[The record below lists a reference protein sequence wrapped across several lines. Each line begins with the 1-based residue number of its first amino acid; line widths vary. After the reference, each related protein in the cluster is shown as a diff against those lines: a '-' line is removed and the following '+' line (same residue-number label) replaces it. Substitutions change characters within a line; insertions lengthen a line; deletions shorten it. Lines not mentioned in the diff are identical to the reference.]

1 MEFEITRPAYELVL
15 LSDDKAKA
23 DEAARVR
30 EAELTAQLDA
40 LSTASESSANE
51 GDRAASLENE
61 LVQYASECDSLSE
74 TLAMTQASLAS
85 KQEAR
90 AGGGKGVEQRSVLQR
105 QRVSL

>member
-1 MEFEITRPAYELVL
+1 MRENNN
-15 LSDDKAKA
+15 A
-23 DEAARVR
+23 D
-30 EAELTAQLDA
+30 
-40 LSTASESSANE
+40 
-51 GDRAASLENE
+51 SLATNVHKGIWKNHYSKRSRYMYE

-90 AGGGKGVEQRSVLQR
+90 VGGGKGVEQRSVLQR